1 MEEKNRL
8 YDQFDTKK
16 VNELTTDNL
25 DSFRDQIFI
34 EESNEKISND
44 LIRSGIL
51 SNQLSSSGPIP
62 ATGRIQTVVRS
73 VDGTSTLFRPA
84 IGSVWQLTSADAT
97 AVGGG
102 IRFKFQLT
110 DGTTVIEI
118 KDQSVTGATDPVDL
132 TTVPLFVDRNVYL
145 QVNIS
150 SITGSEVG
158 TVNASFIR
166 VR

>member
-1 MEEKNRL
+1 MQEKNRL

-16 VNELTTDNL
+16 LNEITADNL
-25 DSFRDQIFI
+25 DLFRDQIFI
-34 EESNEKISND
+34 EETNEKISDD
-44 LIRSGIL
+44 LIRTGIL

-62 ATGRIQTVVRS
+62 ATGRIQQITRS
-73 VDGTSTLFRPA
+73 SDGTTTLFRPSV
-84 IGSVWQLTSADAT
+84 GEVWQLTAADAT

-110 DGTTVIEI
+110 NGTRIVEI
-118 KDQSVTGATDPVDL
+118 KDASVSGATDPIDL
-132 TTVPLFVDRNVYL
+132 STVPLYIDRNVYL
-145 QVNIS
+145 QINIS

-158 TVNASFIR
+158 TVNAAFIR

>member
-16 VNELTTDNL
+16 VNELTADNL

-51 SNQLSSSGPIP
+51 SNQLSVAGPIP
-62 ATGRIQTVVRS
+62 GTGRIES
-73 VDGTSTLFRPA
+73 VSRTSDGTDTIFRPS
-84 IGSVWQLTSADAT
+84 IGEVWQFIAGDCT

-102 IRFKFQLT
+102 VRFKFQLY
-110 DGTTVIEI
+110 DGSTTIEI
-118 KDQSVTGATDPVDL
+118 KDQSVSSSTDPVDL
-132 TTVPLFVDRNVYL
+132 TTVPLILDRNVYL
-145 QVNIS
+145 RVNIS
-150 SITGSEVG
+150 SISTGESG
-158 TVNASFIR
+158 TVNCAFIR
-166 VR
+166 IR